1 VKIKDEMSNWK
12 EYKKLG
18 KNRNFDWSIT
28 ESILGSKN
36 NIGEILHAFG
46 ENTIDFVGKPE
57 DIDIAYSYIYEILE
71 FYQKNIGEKDRK
83 EIKNT
88 TTFFLSNLSDL
99 ILDNNLLI
107 DIWGAVIYALNDFK
121 IFGYKDFDEFKE
133 LQEDQ
138 LKIVFEVVAKSLEYC
153 DADRK
158 NNLIKTIQEIQLFK
172 NNSSLFNSYM
182 NIDS

>member
-1 VKIKDEMSNWK
+1 MSNWK
-12 EYKKLG
+12 EYKKIG

-28 ESILGSKN
+28 ESILSSKN
-36 NIGEILHAFG
+36 NIGEILTAFG
-46 ENTIDFVGKPE
+46 ENCIDFIGKPE
-57 DIDIAYSYIYEILE
+57 DIDIAYSYIYEILD

-88 TTFFLSNLSDL
+88 TIFFLSNLNDL

-121 IFGYKDFDEFKE
+121 IFSYKDFEELKD

-138 LKIVFEVVAKSLEYC
+138 LKTVFEVVAKSLVYYEEEK
-153 DADRK
+153 K
-158 NNLIKTIQEIQLFK
+158 NQLIKNIQEISIFK
-172 NNSSLFNSYM
+172 NNSSLLNTYVSL
-182 NIDS
+182 DV